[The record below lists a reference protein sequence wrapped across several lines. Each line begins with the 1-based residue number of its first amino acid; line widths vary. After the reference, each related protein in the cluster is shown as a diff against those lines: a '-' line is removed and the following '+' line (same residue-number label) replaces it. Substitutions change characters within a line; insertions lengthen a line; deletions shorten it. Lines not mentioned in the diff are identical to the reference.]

1 MRYPHKTYS
10 RSFQIYQLWGAFSKR
25 QKRTKM
31 YALFRKVSYA
41 LPYSLSQNSGLIFPK
56 AQHNI
61 FVHTIKV
68 FSPCT
73 LPRGRILFNA
83 FSHRP
88 HLTIKHGLRL
98 TSPYTNA
105 FSKRSL
111 LTRLHYLNNAL
122 LKNAHL
128 LQTAFEIIR
137 FHRRFRTVLVRAKG
151 ENQEIISYENA

>member
-1 MRYPHKTYS
+1 MYSKIQPISPTTRSDDVFNDRKLRQIFSVILRLPRDVKALKKDPFSMRYPHKTYS
-10 RSFQIYQLWGAFSKR
+10 RSFQIYPLWGAFSKR

-83 FSHRP
+83 FFPSS
-88 HLTIKHGLRL
+88 TF
-98 TSPYTNA
+98 ND
-105 FSKRSL
+105 
-111 LTRLHYLNNAL
+111 
-122 LKNAHL
+122 
-128 LQTAFEIIR
+128 
-137 FHRRFRTVLVRAKG
+137 
-151 ENQEIISYENA
+151 